1 MKEIDLFAIFRKLY
15 AQRKK
20 LYKAV
25 GIGLVVGI
33 VLSFSLPTT
42 YKVNVSLSPESGLT
56 ATNGLSGLA
65 SMFGLGNAS
74 TGFGEDALTFN
85 MFPEIV
91 KTNPFAL
98 ELLQIPVKTR
108 DGKESLLYDYL
119 DTQRKPWWTY
129 VMNAPGMAVG
139 GLMSLFRDEP
149 EDTARAAHRPLPSSP
164 RNRTSASACSRACS
178 R

>member
-129 VMNAPGMAVG
+129 V
-139 GLMSLFRDEP
+139 
-149 EDTARAAHRPLPSSP
+149 
-164 RNRTSASACSRACS
+164 
-178 R
+178 